1 MIRRRA
7 RAPTWS
13 IPAWYAAAALLA
25 ALYLPRLESRLGL
38 ALDTGLDPGS
48 LLAMFSLAVG
58 IFSHRERRDAA
69 IAKSFPEGLGVPRKA
84 A

>member
-25 ALYLPRLESRLGL
+25 ALYLPRLDL
-38 ALDTGLDPGS
+38 ALDTGIDPGS

-58 IFSHRERRDAA
+58 IFSHRERRDAG